1 MGKRQR
7 KRRRDGEITEPSDTR
22 SLGAPGPFMVC
33 RECKEPL
40 TLYTVN
46 GERIIY
52 IHPGE
57 YLDAGNAV
65 HSFDDNRYDHEAIP
79 VEGNPIDA
87 DTTCDFCHA
96 PAPRWVFVPRRQV
109 RLSDINAPDRDL
121 DYSSPWA
128 CCNGCLP
135 AVKSRNMTLILNRA
149 MNSRYSMMAGL
160 PPAERQPFRAAL
172 RKLYSAYLDSS
183 PAGPYEQRIRPES
196 KPFGKRGGRKGM

>member
-1 MGKRQR
+1 MPDSAGDK
-7 KRRRDGEITEPSDTR
+7 

-40 TLYTVN
+40 TVYTKN

-57 YLDAGNAV
+57 YMDAASTV
-65 HSFDDNRYDHEAIP
+65 RSFDSRYDHEAVP

-87 DTTCDFCHA
+87 DTTCDFCHY
-96 PAPRWVFVPRRQV
+96 PNPRWVFVPRRPV
-109 RLSDINAPDRDL
+109 RMPDINAPGREL

-128 CCNGCLP
+128 CCDECLS
-135 AVKSRNMTLILNRA
+135 AVKSRNMTRILNRA
-149 MNSRYSMMAGL
+149 IHSRYSMMAGL
-160 PPAERQPFRAAL
+160 TDAERRPYRTAL
-172 RKLYSAYLDSS
+172 RLLYSAYLSSS